1 MPFTIS
7 HAAAALPVSA
17 LSKSRL
23 PLAALMIG
31 SMAPDFSYLLP
42 VEYNRLETHSLVG
55 LFSFCLPLGLAIWL
69 CFVTVLERPTLAFLP
84 DAWRTRIARTVLTP
98 REILMAALAVVI
110 GALTHLVWDAFTH
123 SSTPVVE
130 AFPGFRDNYL
140 DIGSLRIPVY
150 YVLQIAS
157 SVFGLV
163 VLGIWAL
170 NIRRR
175 PQLPGDEQ
183 VPALVPAVNDF
194 ERFLAVMFVG
204 SSACAAGFFRVALS
218 GAYVPL
224 AGKLFLL
231 LTGGIIGSAVAWT
244 ALAIAL
250 RFRSRALRLLAQ
262 TDAE

>member
-1 MPFTIS
+1 
-7 HAAAALPVSA
+7 
-17 LSKSRL
+17 
-23 PLAALMIG
+23 
-31 SMAPDFSYLLP
+31 MAPDLSYLLP

-55 LFSFCLPLGLAIWL
+55 LISFCLPLGLALWI

-98 REILMAALAVVI
+98 RAIMLAALAIVI

-140 DIGSLRIPVY
+140 DLGRLRIPVY

-157 SVFGLV
+157 SVFGLG

-170 NIRRR
+170 SIRHR
-175 PQLPGDEQ
+175 PE
-183 VPALVPAVNDF
+183 VPRDDRAAALTPAVNDF
-194 ERFLAVMFVG
+194 ERFLAVMFIG
-204 SSACAAGFFRVALS
+204 ATACAAGFFRVALHGDES
-218 GAYVPL
+218 LVT
-224 AGKLFLL
+224 KLFLL
-231 LTGGIIGSAVAWT
+231 LTGGMIGAAVAWT
-244 ALAIAL
+244 ALAVAL